1 MALGIGSCDFDRMS
15 DINIRE
21 QILSLPEHASYS
33 VDSDLGFSVPETG
46 KVCFF
51 SFGFNTTA
59 PDIVSAHA
67 DLFSSRQVPS
77 YSDSRVPGWV
87 DGDTIAV
94 LISYDGSEED
104 ILSVYSALE
113 ERGCH
118 RVCVTSSGP
127 LHDVAVRDSV
137 PFVDIPSGMSARSST
152 WYVLGILCSIVQRAG
167 VCNVADRLRDEVPSM
182 ISYRD
187 SMIDSPYPRELA
199 SGISGNVP
207 AVYGT
212 TDLRAAFRRWKMAIN
227 EDTAGRAFYGELP
240 EFDHNE
246 LVGWFDRNPHAP
258 ELRVVVLKGRTGSD
272 LLDFIVDNMVDI
284 LRCEGRPVLTVEM
297 DGDDP
302 LFKASCAAIL
312 GEMVSSALSM
322 SGGFL

>member
-1 MALGIGSCDFDRMS
+1 MTGARMCDFTVMS
-15 DINIRE
+15 DSDVRR
-21 QILSLPEHASYS
+21 QILALPEQASHS
-33 VDSDLGFSVPETG
+33 VDLEFGFPIPETG
-46 KVCFF
+46 KVCFY

-67 DLFSSRQVPS
+67 DVFSGRQVPS

-94 LISYDGSEED
+94 LVSYDGSEED
-104 ILSVYSALE
+104 IMSAYSALG
-113 ERGCH
+113 ERGCV
-118 RVCVTSSGP
+118 RICVTSSGP
-127 LHDVAVRDSV
+127 LSDAAESDSV
-137 PFVDIPSGMSARSST
+137 PVVRVPGGMTARSST
-152 WYVLGILCSIVQRAG
+152 GYVLGVLCAIVQQAG
-167 VCNVADRLRDEVPSM
+167 VCFAADRLRDAIPSV
-182 ISYRD
+182 SEYRD
-187 SMIDSPYPRELA
+187 RMSASGYPAELA
-199 SGISGNVP
+199 SEISGKVP

-212 TDLRAAFRRWKMAIN
+212 TDLRAAFRRWKMAVN
-227 EDTAGRAFYGELP
+227 EDTGGRAFYGELP

-258 ELRVVVLKGRTGSD
+258 ELRVVVLKGHTGSD

-302 LFKASCAAIL
+302 LDKASCGVIL
-312 GEMVSSALSM
+312 GEMVSSIM
-322 SGGFL
+322 SSEGGDA

>member
-1 MALGIGSCDFDRMS
+1 MTGARMCDFTVMS
-15 DINIRE
+15 DTDIRR
-21 QILSLPEHASYS
+21 QVLTLPEQALHS
-33 VDSDLGFSVPETG
+33 VDMNLGFPIPETG
-46 KVCFF
+46 KVCFY

-67 DLFSSRQVPS
+67 DVFSSRQVPS

-104 ILSVYSALE
+104 IMSAYSALG
-113 ERGCH
+113 ERRCS
-118 RVCVTSSGP
+118 RICVTSSGP
-127 LHDVAVRDSV
+127 LWDAALRDSV
-137 PFVDIPSGMSARSST
+137 PVVRVPEGMTARGST
-152 WYVLGILCSIVQRAG
+152 GFVLGVLCSIVQRAG
-167 VCNVADRLRDEVPSM
+167 VCCAADRLRDAIPSVAE
-182 ISYRD
+182 YRD
-187 SMIDSPYPRELA
+187 RMSSSGYPAELA
-199 SGISGNVP
+199 FGISGNIP

-212 TDLRAAFRRWKMAIN
+212 TDLRAAFRRWKMAVN
-227 EDTAGRAFYGELP
+227 EDTGGRAFYGELP

-258 ELRVVVLKGRTGSD
+258 ELRVVVLKGHTGSD

-284 LRCEGRPVLTVEM
+284 LRCEGRSVLTVEM

-302 LFKASCAAIL
+302 LDKASCGVLL
-312 GEMVSSALSM
+312 GEMVSSAM
-322 SGGFL
+322 SEDGGDA

>member
-1 MALGIGSCDFDRMS
+1 MVSGIGSCDFDRMS
-15 DINIRE
+15 DINVRE

-33 VDSDLGFSVPETG
+33 LDVDLGFPVPETG

-87 DGDTIAV
+87 DEDTVAV

-104 ILSVYSALE
+104 ILSVYASLGD
-113 ERGCH
+113 RGCT

-127 LHDVAVRDSV
+127 LLEAAGRDSV
-137 PFVDIPSGMSARSST
+137 PVVTIPTGMSARSSAG
-152 WYVLGILCSIVQRAG
+152 YVLGILCSIVQEAG
-167 VCNVADRLRDEVPSM
+167 VCNAADRLRDEIPSVAA
-182 ISYRD
+182 YRD
-187 SMIDSPYPRELA
+187 SMLDSPYPRELA
-199 SGISGNVP
+199 SEISGNVP
-207 AVYGT
+207 AIYGT
-212 TDLRAAFRRWKMAIN
+212 TDFRAAFRRWKMAIN
-227 EDTAGRAFYGELP
+227 EDTSGRAFYGELP

-246 LVGWFDRNPHAP
+246 LVGWFDSNPHAP
-258 ELRVVVLKGRTGSD
+258 ELRVVVLKGHTGSD

-284 LRCEGRPVLTVEM
+284 LRCEDRPVMTVEM
-297 DGDDP
+297 DGADP
-302 LFKASCAAIL
+302 LDKASCAVIL
-312 GEMVSSALSM
+312 GEMVSSALRM
-322 SGGFL
+322 RGGL